1 MFFKQCVY
9 YVQAEDELLPHALG
23 LWRPHYDC
31 NDTEESQQLYHKFQG
46 ILNKLTL
53 KSFDALAMQACQL
66 NINTVDELMKIVDM
80 LLGLVS
86 FLIVSIS

>member
-1 MFFKQCVY
+1 MFI
-9 YVQAEDELLPHALG
+9 YVQAEEELLPHALS
-23 LWRPHYDC
+23 LWRPPHYDC

-46 ILNKLTL
+46 ILNKLTF
-53 KSFDALAMQACQL
+53 KNFDVLAMQARQL
-66 NINTVDELMKIVDM
+66 DINTVDELMKIVDM